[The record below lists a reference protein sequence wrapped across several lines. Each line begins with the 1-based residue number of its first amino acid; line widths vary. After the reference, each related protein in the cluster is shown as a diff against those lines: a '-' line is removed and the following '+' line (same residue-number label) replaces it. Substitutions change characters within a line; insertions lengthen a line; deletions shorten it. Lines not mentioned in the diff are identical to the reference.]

1 MQLGDILDDL
11 TLDVATGGLEITHV
25 DIDSRECVPGSL
37 FFAMPGTTTSGANFA
52 GDAVGRGA
60 LCVVASTP
68 LDVAAPVV
76 VVPSTQLGALL
87 AHASAAV
94 VGHPETKTRLVAVT
108 GTNGK
113 TSVTSIVAELA
124 RALSWNGANIGTLT
138 NERTTP
144 AAPELFRTLASLVD
158 GFDPSIQDSVVAME
172 VSSHAMSQHRVDGL
186 DFTVAAFT
194 NLSHE
199 HLDYHGSMEEYFV
212 VKSRLFTSEHSHRA
226 VIWDEDEYGQRL
238 AGTTTLPVTRVSR
251 RDASEVETTLQGTTF
266 FWRSH
271 LVNSALLGDYNVDNA
286 LIAMTIMSV
295 LGVEDAAIAAAMGEV
310 ASVPGRFD
318 VVRGSDI
325 TVIVDYAHT
334 PEGLR
339 RLLED
344 VRAMKPKGRVITVF
358 GCGGDR
364 DRAKRPAMGLVASTY
379 SDVTIVTSDNP
390 RSEAP
395 ESIIDVIMSG
405 VVSGANVVRDVD
417 RRSAIAH
424 ALDEAAPGDVV
435 VVAGKGHETTQ
446 TIGDLVVPFDDRVVA
461 RELLGDEPC

>member
-1 MQLGDILDDL
+1 MQLGDILDDF

-25 DIDSRECVPGSL
+25 DIDSRDCVPGSL
-37 FFAMPGTTTSGANFA
+37 FFAMPGATTDGARFA
-52 GDAVGRGA
+52 SDAVGRGA
-60 LCVVASTP
+60 LCVVASAP
-68 LDVAAPVV
+68 VQVAAPVV
-76 VVPSTQLGALL
+76 VVPSTQLGALC

-113 TSVTSIVAELA
+113 TSVTTIVADLA
-124 RALSWNGANIGTLT
+124 RALSWNGASIGTLT

-144 AAPELFRTLASLVD
+144 AAPELFRTLASLVE
-158 GFDPSIQDSVVAME
+158 GFDPAQQHSVVAME

-186 DFTVAAFT
+186 EFTVAAFT

-199 HLDYHGSMEEYFV
+199 HLDYHGTMEEYFV
-212 VKSRLFTSEHSHRA
+212 VKSRLFTTEHSQRA
-226 VIWDEDEYGQRL
+226 VIWDDDPYGERL
-238 AGTTTLPVTRVSR
+238 ALSTSLPVTRVSR
-251 RDASEVETTLQGTTF
+251 GDATDVVTTLKGTTF
-266 FWRSH
+266 FWRRH

-295 LGVEDAAIAAAMGEV
+295 LGAEDAEVAAAMGEV
-310 ASVPGRFD
+310 SSISGRFD
-318 VVRGSDI
+318 VVRGSDV

-344 VRAMKPKGRVITVF
+344 VHAMMPEGRVITVF

-364 DRAKRPAMGLVASTY
+364 DRAKRPEMGLVASSY
-379 SDVTIVTSDNP
+379 SDVTVVTSDNP
-390 RSEAP
+390 RSESP
-395 ESIIDVIMSG
+395 ESIIDAIMSG
-405 VVSGANVVRDVD
+405 VVSGANVIRDVD
-417 RRSAIAH
+417 RRSAIAR
-424 ALDEAAPGDVV
+424 ALEEAAPGDVV

-446 TIGDLVVPFDDRVVA
+446 TIGALVVPFDDRVVA
-461 RELLGDEPC
+461 RELLR

>member
-1 MQLGDILDDL
+1 MQLGDILDDV
-11 TLDVATGGLEITHV
+11 TLDVATGSLEITHV

-37 FFAMPGTTTSGANFA
+37 FFALPGTSTNGASFA
-52 GDAVGRGA
+52 TDAIGRGA
-60 LCVVASTP
+60 LCVVASTS

-76 VVPSTQLGALL
+76 VVPATQLNALC

-113 TSVTSIVAELA
+113 TSVTTIVAELA

-144 AAPELFRTLASLVD
+144 AAPELFRTLATLVD
-158 GFDPSIQDSVVAME
+158 GFDPAAQHSVVAME
-172 VSSHAMSQHRVDGL
+172 VSSHAISQHRVDGL
-186 DFTVAAFT
+186 EFTVAAFT

-212 VKSRLFTSEHSHRA
+212 VKSQLFTSEHSQRA
-226 VIWDEDEYGQRL
+226 VIWDDDSYGHRL
-238 AGTTTLPVTRVSR
+238 AALTTLPVTRVSR
-251 RDASEVETTLQGTTF
+251 GDASDVVTSLTGTTF
-266 FWRSH
+266 FWRQH

-286 LIAMTIMSV
+286 LIAMTILSV
-295 LGVEDAAIAAAMGEV
+295 LGADDGSIAAAMGEV
-310 ASVPGRFD
+310 ASVSGRFD
-318 VVRGSDI
+318 VVRGSDV

-344 VRAMKPKGRVITVF
+344 VRVMVPGGRVITVF

-364 DRAKRPAMGLVASTY
+364 DRAKRPEMGLVATTY
-379 SDVTIVTSDNP
+379 SDFTIVTSDNP
-390 RSEAP
+390 RSESP
-395 ESIIDVIMSG
+395 ESIIDAVMSG
-405 VVSGANVVRDVD
+405 VASGANVVRDAD
-417 RRSAIAH
+417 RRSAIAK
-424 ALDEAAPGDVV
+424 ALEAASPGDVV

-446 TIGDLVVPFDDRVVA
+446 TIGELVVPFDDRVVA
-461 RELLGDEPC
+461 RELLGVPC

>member
-11 TLDVATGGLEITHV
+11 ALDVATGGLEITHV

-37 FFAMPGTTTSGANFA
+37 FFAMPGTSTNGATFA
-52 GDAVGRGA
+52 TDAVRRGA
-60 LCVVASTP
+60 LCVIASAP
-68 LDVAAPVV
+68 VDVAAPVV
-76 VVPSTQLGALL
+76 VVPSSQLGALC

-113 TSVTSIVAELA
+113 TSVTTIVADLA

-138 NERTTP
+138 NARTTP
-144 AAPELFRTLASLVD
+144 AAPELFRTLASLVE
-158 GFDPSIQDSVVAME
+158 GFDPSVQHSVVAME

-186 DFTVAAFT
+186 EFTVAAFT

-212 VKSRLFTSEHSHRA
+212 VKSRLFNAEHSQRA
-226 VIWDEDEYGQRL
+226 VIWDDDPYGERL
-238 AGTTTLPVTRVSR
+238 ATSTTLPVTRVSR
-251 RDASEVETTLQGTTF
+251 SDATDVVTSLKGTTF
-266 FWRSH
+266 FWRGH

-286 LIAMTIMSV
+286 LIAMTIVSV
-295 LGVEDAAIAAAMGEV
+295 LGANDADIAAAMGEV
-310 ASVPGRFD
+310 SSIAGRFD
-318 VVRGSDI
+318 VVRGAEV
-325 TVIVDYAHT
+325 TVVVDYAHT

-339 RLLED
+339 RLLGD
-344 VRAMKPKGRVITVF
+344 VRAMMPDGRIITVF

-364 DRAKRPAMGLVASTY
+364 DRAKRPEMGLVASTC

-390 RSEAP
+390 RSESP
-395 ESIIDVIMSG
+395 ESIIDAVMSG
-405 VVSGANVVRDVD
+405 VASGATVLRDTD
-417 RRSAIAH
+417 RRSAIAR
-424 ALDEAAPGDVV
+424 ALHEAAPGDVV

-461 RELLGDEPC
+461 RELLG

>member
-11 TLDVATGGLEITHV
+11 TLDVATGSLEITHV
-25 DIDSRECVPGSL
+25 DIDSRECVAGSL
-37 FFAMPGTTTSGANFA
+37 FFAMPGSSTDGAKFA
-52 GDAVGRGA
+52 KDAVGRGA
-60 LCVVASTP
+60 LCVIASAP
-68 LDVAAPVV
+68 IDVAAPVV
-76 VVPSTQLGALL
+76 VVPSTQLSALC

-113 TSVTSIVAELA
+113 TSVTTIVADLA

-144 AAPELFRTLASLVD
+144 AAPELFRTLASLVE
-158 GFDPSIQDSVVAME
+158 GFDPAVQHSVVAME

-186 DFTVAAFT
+186 EFTVAAFT

-212 VKSRLFTSEHSHRA
+212 VKSRLFTSEHSQRA
-226 VIWDEDEYGQRL
+226 VIWDDDTYGERL
-238 AGTTTLPVTRVSR
+238 ATSTTLPVTRVSR
-251 RDASEVETTLQGTTF
+251 RDAAEVETSLKGTTF
-266 FWRSH
+266 FWRGH

-295 LGVEDAAIAAAMGEV
+295 LGADDAAIAAAMGEV
-310 ASVPGRFD
+310 GPISGRFD
-318 VVRGSDI
+318 VVRGTDA

-344 VRAMKPKGRVITVF
+344 VRAMMPEGRIITVF
-358 GCGGDR
+358 GCGGER
-364 DRAKRPAMGLVASTY
+364 DRAKRPEMGLVASTY

-390 RSEAP
+390 RSESP
-395 ESIIDVIMSG
+395 ESIIDAIMSG
-405 VVSGANVVRDVD
+405 VASGANVVRDAD
-417 RRSAIAH
+417 RRSAISR
-424 ALDEAAPGDVV
+424 ALDETAPGDVV

-446 TIGDLVVPFDDRVVA
+446 TIGDLTVPFDDRVVA
-461 RELLGDEPC
+461 RELLR

>member
-1 MQLGDILDDL
+1 MQLGDILDDF

-25 DIDSRECVPGSL
+25 DIDSRDCVPGSL
-37 FFAMPGTTTSGANFA
+37 FFAMPGATTDGARFA
-52 GDAVGRGA
+52 SDAVGRGA
-60 LCVVASTP
+60 LCVVASAP
-68 LDVAAPVV
+68 VQVAAPVV
-76 VVPSTQLGALL
+76 VVPSTQLGALC

-113 TSVTSIVAELA
+113 TSVTTIVADLA
-124 RALSWNGANIGTLT
+124 RALSWNGASIGTLT

-144 AAPELFRTLASLVD
+144 AAPELFRTLASLVE
-158 GFDPSIQDSVVAME
+158 GFDPARQHSVVAME

-186 DFTVAAFT
+186 EFTVAAFT

-199 HLDYHGSMEEYFV
+199 HLDYHGTMEEYFV
-212 VKSRLFTSEHSHRA
+212 VKSRLFTSEHSQRA
-226 VIWDEDEYGQRL
+226 VIWDDDPYGERL
-238 AGTTTLPVTRVSR
+238 AASTSLPVTRVSR
-251 RDASEVETTLQGTTF
+251 GDASDVVTTLKGTTF
-266 FWRSH
+266 FWRRH

-295 LGVEDAAIAAAMGEV
+295 LGAEDAAIAAAMGEV
-310 ASVPGRFD
+310 SSISGRFD
-318 VVRGSDI
+318 VVRGSDV

-344 VRAMKPKGRVITVF
+344 VRVMMPEGRVITVF

-364 DRAKRPAMGLVASTY
+364 DRAKRPEMGLVASTY
-379 SDVTIVTSDNP
+379 SDMTVVTSDNP
-390 RSEAP
+390 RSESP
-395 ESIIDVIMSG
+395 ESIIDAIMSG

-417 RRSAIAH
+417 RRSAIAR
-424 ALDEAAPGDVV
+424 ALEAAAPGDVV

-446 TIGDLVVPFDDRVVA
+446 TIGALVVPFDDRVVA
-461 RELLGDEPC
+461 RELLR

>member
-1 MQLGDILDDL
+1 MQLGDILDDV

-37 FFAMPGTTTSGANFA
+37 FFAMPGTSTNGAKFA
-52 GDAVGRGA
+52 AEAVRHGA
-60 LCVVASTP
+60 LCVVSSTP
-68 LDVAAPVV
+68 LEVAAPVV
-76 VVPSTQLGALL
+76 VVPSTQLNALC

-124 RALSWNGANIGTLT
+124 RALAWNGANIGTLT

-144 AAPELFRTLASLVD
+144 AAPELFRTLAALVD
-158 GFDPSIQDSVVAME
+158 GFDPTIAHSVVAME

-186 DFTVAAFT
+186 EFTVAAFT

-199 HLDYHGSMEEYFV
+199 HLDYHGTMEEYFV
-212 VKSRLFTSEHSHRA
+212 VKSQLFTSEHSQRA
-226 VIWDEDEYGQRL
+226 VIWDDDPYGQRL
-238 AGTTTLPVTRVSR
+238 AELTTLPVTRVSR
-251 RDASEVETTLQGTTF
+251 RDATDVATSLSGTTF
-266 FWRSH
+266 FWRQH

-286 LIAMTIMSV
+286 LIAMTIMSA
-295 LGVEDAAIAAAMGEV
+295 LGADDGSIAMAMGEV
-310 ASVPGRFD
+310 ASIVGRFD
-318 VVRGSDI
+318 VVRGADV

-344 VRAMKPKGRVITVF
+344 VRVMVPGGRVITVF

-364 DRAKRPAMGLVASTY
+364 DRAKRPEMGLVASTY
-379 SDVTIVTSDNP
+379 SDLTIVTSDNP
-390 RSEAP
+390 RSESP
-395 ESIIDVIMSG
+395 ESIIDAVMSG
-405 VVSGANVVRDVD
+405 VVSGANVIRDAD
-417 RRSAIAH
+417 RRHAIAR
-424 ALDEAAPGDVV
+424 ALEAASSGDVV

-446 TIGDLVVPFDDRVVA
+446 TIGELVVPFDDRVVA
-461 RELLGDEPC
+461 RELLGVTC

>member
-1 MQLGDILDDL
+1 MQLGDILDDF

-25 DIDSRECVPGSL
+25 DIDSRDCVPGSL
-37 FFAMPGTTTSGANFA
+37 FFAMPGATTDGARFA
-52 GDAVGRGA
+52 SDAVGRGA
-60 LCVVASTP
+60 LCVVASAP
-68 LDVAAPVV
+68 VQVAAPVV
-76 VVPSTQLGALL
+76 VVPSTQLGALC

-94 VGHPETKTRLVAVT
+94 VGHTETKTRLVAVT

-113 TSVTSIVAELA
+113 TSVTTIVADLA
-124 RALSWNGANIGTLT
+124 RALSWNGASIGTLT

-144 AAPELFRTLASLVD
+144 AAPELFRTLASLVE
-158 GFDPSIQDSVVAME
+158 GFDPARQHSVVAME

-186 DFTVAAFT
+186 EFTVAAFT

-199 HLDYHGSMEEYFV
+199 HLDYHGTMEEYFV
-212 VKSRLFTSEHSHRA
+212 VKSRLFTSEHSQRA
-226 VIWDEDEYGQRL
+226 VIWDDDPYGERL
-238 AGTTTLPVTRVSR
+238 AASTSLPVTRVSR
-251 RDASEVETTLQGTTF
+251 GDASDVVTTLKGTTF
-266 FWRSH
+266 FWRRH

-295 LGVEDAAIAAAMGEV
+295 LGAEDAAIAAAMGEV
-310 ASVPGRFD
+310 SSISGRFD
-318 VVRGSDI
+318 VVRGSDV

-344 VRAMKPKGRVITVF
+344 VRVMMPEGRVITVF

-364 DRAKRPAMGLVASTY
+364 DRAKRPEMGLVASTY
-379 SDVTIVTSDNP
+379 SDMTVVTSDNP
-390 RSEAP
+390 RSESP
-395 ESIIDVIMSG
+395 ESIIDAIMSG

-417 RRSAIAH
+417 RRSAIAR
-424 ALDEAAPGDVV
+424 ALEAAAPGDVV

-446 TIGDLVVPFDDRVVA
+446 TIGALVVPFDDRVVA
-461 RELLGDEPC
+461 RELLR

>member
-11 TLDVATGGLEITHV
+11 SLDVATGGLEITHV
-25 DIDSRECVPGSL
+25 DIDSRDCVPGSL
-37 FFAMPGTTTSGANFA
+37 FFALPGSSTNGANFA
-52 GDAVGRGA
+52 ADAVRRGA
-60 LCVVASTP
+60 LCVVASTRV
-68 LDVAAPVV
+68 DVAAPVV
-76 VVPSTQLGALL
+76 VVPATQLTALC

-113 TSVTSIVAELA
+113 TSVTTIVGELA

-144 AAPELFRTLASLVD
+144 AAPELFRTLASLVEE
-158 GFDPSIQDSVVAME
+158 FDPLVQSSVVAME

-186 DFTVAAFT
+186 EFTVAAFT
-194 NLSHE
+194 NLGHE

-212 VKSRLFTSEHSHRA
+212 VKSRLFTPEHSHRA
-226 VIWDEDEYGQRL
+226 VIWGDDPYGERL
-238 AGTTTLPVTRVSR
+238 ATSTTLPVTRVSR
-251 RDASEVETTLQGTTF
+251 RDATDVETTLKGTTF
-266 FWRSH
+266 FWRRH
-271 LVNSALLGDYNVDNA
+271 LVNSALLGDYNVDNS

-295 LGVEDAAIAAAMGEV
+295 LGADDAAIAAAMGEV
-310 ASVPGRFD
+310 SSISGRFD
-318 VVRGSDI
+318 VVRGTDV

-344 VRAMKPKGRVITVF
+344 VREMMPEGRVITVF

-364 DRAKRPAMGLVASTY
+364 DRTKRPEMGLVASTF
-379 SDVTIVTSDNP
+379 SDVTFVTSDNP
-390 RSEAP
+390 RSESP
-395 ESIIDVIMSG
+395 ESIIDAIMSG
-405 VVSGANVVRDVD
+405 VASDGQVVRDAD
-417 RRSAIAH
+417 RRSAISR

-461 RELLGDEPC
+461 RELLR

>member
-37 FFAMPGTTTSGANFA
+37 FFAMTGSSATGVTFA
-52 GDAVGRGA
+52 SDAVRRGA

-68 LDVAAPVV
+68 VDVAAPVV
-76 VVPSTQLGALL
+76 VVPSSQMTALCS
-87 AHASAAV
+87 HASAAV
-94 VGHPETKTRLVAVT
+94 VGHPETKTQLVAVT

-113 TSVTSIVAELA
+113 TSVTSIVGELA

-144 AAPELFRTLASLVD
+144 AAPELFRTLASLVEE
-158 GFDPSIQDSVVAME
+158 FDAGRPHSVVAME

-186 DFTVAAFT
+186 AFTVAAFT

-199 HLDYHGSMEEYFV
+199 HLDYHGSMEEYFA
-212 VKSRLFTSEHSHRA
+212 VKSRLFTPEHSQRA
-226 VIWDEDEYGQRL
+226 VIWDDDAYSQRL
-238 AGTTTLPVTRVSR
+238 AESTTLPVTRVSR
-251 RDASEVETTLQGTTF
+251 HDVTDVETSLKGTTF
-266 FWRSH
+266 FWRGH
-271 LVNSALLGDYNVDNA
+271 LINSALLGQYNVDNA

-295 LGVEDAAIAAAMGEV
+295 LGADDASIAVAMGEV
-310 ASVPGRFD
+310 TSVPGRFD
-318 VVRGSDI
+318 VVRGTDT

-339 RLLED
+339 RLLDD
-344 VRAMKPKGRVITVF
+344 VRAMVPDARVLTVF

-364 DRAKRPAMGLVASTY
+364 DRAKRPEMGLVASTM
-379 SDVTIVTSDNP
+379 SDVTFVTSDNP

-395 ESIIDVIMSG
+395 EEIIDAIMTG
-405 VVSGANVVRDVD
+405 VANGANVVRDAD
-417 RRSAIAH
+417 RRSAMAR

-446 TIGDLVVPFDDRVVA
+446 TIGERVTPFDDRVVA
-461 RELLGDEPC
+461 RELLR

>member
-1 MQLGDILDDL
+1 MQLGDILDDV

-37 FFAMPGTTTSGANFA
+37 FFAMPGTATNGARFA
-52 GDAVGRGA
+52 TDAIGRGA

-76 VVPSTQLGALL
+76 VVPATQLNALC

-144 AAPELFRTLASLVD
+144 AAPELFRTLAALVD
-158 GFDPSIQDSVVAME
+158 GFDPYVQNSVVAME

-186 DFTVAAFT
+186 EFTVAAFT

-212 VKSRLFTSEHSHRA
+212 VKSQLFTSEHSHRA
-226 VIWDEDEYGQRL
+226 VIWNDDAYGQRL
-238 AGTTTLPVTRVSR
+238 AGLTALPVTRVSR
-251 RDASEVETTLQGTTF
+251 EDATDVVTSLTGTTF
-266 FWRSH
+266 FWRQH

-295 LGVEDAAIAAAMGEV
+295 LGADDESIAAAMGEV
-310 ASVPGRFD
+310 AAVSGRFD
-318 VVRGSDI
+318 VVRGSDV
-325 TVIVDYAHT
+325 TVVVDYAHT

-344 VRAMKPKGRVITVF
+344 VRVMVPGGRVITVF

-364 DRAKRPAMGLVASTY
+364 DRAKRPEMGLVASTY
-379 SDVTIVTSDNP
+379 SDLTIVTSDNP
-390 RSEAP
+390 RSESP
-395 ESIIDVIMSG
+395 ESIIDAVMSG
-405 VVSGANVVRDVD
+405 VASGANVLRDAD
-417 RRSAIAH
+417 RRSAIAR
-424 ALDEAAPGDVV
+424 ALEAAAPGDVV

-446 TIGDLVVPFDDRVVA
+446 TIGELVVPFDDRVVA
-461 RELLGDEPC
+461 RELLGVPC